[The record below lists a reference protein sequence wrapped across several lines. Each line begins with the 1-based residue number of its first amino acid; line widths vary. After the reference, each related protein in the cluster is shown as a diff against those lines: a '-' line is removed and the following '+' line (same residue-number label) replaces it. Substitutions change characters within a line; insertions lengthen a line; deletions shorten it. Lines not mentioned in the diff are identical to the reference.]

1 MDGVQIIIIIV
12 NILPVVVVAIKTGAT
27 VVMIV
32 VVERRKKV
40 FMCRL
45 MNAAGSSRVTSTAEG
60 QRQHQQ
66 QPQHRMTIM
75 RMMECGNQRT
85 RVCEE
90 EWEVEWCCIV
100 RFGQSSSLVSFLR
113 FSAQVSRPQHST
125 LDFFNPPLG

>member
-1 MDGVQIIIIIV
+1 MDGVQIIIIIIV

-27 VVMIV
+27 VAMIV

-45 MNAAGSSRVTSTAEG
+45 MNAAGSIRVTSTAEG

-100 RFGQSSSLVSFLR
+100 RFGQSSSLVSFLLSLPK
-113 FSAQVSRPQHST
+113 FYAHNT
-125 LDFFNPPLG
+125 AL

>member
-12 NILPVVVVAIKTGAT
+12 NILPVVVVVAIKTGAT

-60 QRQHQQ
+60 QRQ

-75 RMMECGNQRT
+75 KMMECGNQRT

-100 RFGQSSSLVSFLR
+100 RFGQSSSLVSFLLSLCPSFTPTTQHFR
-113 FSAQVSRPQHST
+113 F
-125 LDFFNPPLG
+125 F

>member
-1 MDGVQIIIIIV
+1 
-12 NILPVVVVAIKTGAT
+12 
-27 VVMIV
+27 
-32 VVERRKKV
+32 
-40 FMCRL
+40 MCRL

-90 EWEVEWCCIV
+90 EEWEVEWCCIV
-100 RFGQSSSLVSFLR
+100 RFGQSSSLVSFLLSLPK
-113 FSAQVSRPQHST
+113 FHAHNT
-125 LDFFNPPLG
+125 AL